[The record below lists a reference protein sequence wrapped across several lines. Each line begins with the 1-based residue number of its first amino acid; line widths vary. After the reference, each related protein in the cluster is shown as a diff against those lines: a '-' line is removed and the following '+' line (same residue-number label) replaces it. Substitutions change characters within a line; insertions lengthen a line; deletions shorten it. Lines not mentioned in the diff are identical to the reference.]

1 MSSSES
7 IIIWI
12 LSFLVFALIM
22 YISYKISY
30 KLGIKKAL
38 YRTTYVLIC
47 VIFAFILAPLVN
59 NFLMDFDL
67 TKINLSLNYKSKSFT
82 TIIDYIEEII
92 AHSSFLND
100 LYVYFPSLK
109 DLFMDFPQI
118 IFVPFT
124 YVALF
129 IAFLILFLPLYL
141 YLSYRRK
148 RRILYDR
155 GDKIHYRVWSGVLG
169 CVQVIF
175 IISVVLSPLNGIAR
189 IYKTSTSDTLSSKDS
204 SLCDENKNLKK
215 YEKYCNIIS
224 AYNSTIFATIGG
236 KDSVS
241 EYIFDSLTRIS
252 YEDSYT
258 SFSDETAMI
267 IKSGIVLNQS
277 KLLDMVLGGEDSIP
291 LELVVNNT
299 LSDNDIDIIVDT
311 LNDSKYSEDLLIEL
325 EILVTNTL
333 NSLMNVILGV
343 DNFEMN
349 YSFSEEERIN
359 EIKVVLKAISS
370 FGNTTLLNDLINVKN
385 KVVYFADEFPEN
397 RVGVK
402 SVFEFLLDISNSI
415 NLDETEM
422 FFEYLFES
430 KIFNYLIPYALDKWL
445 GFAGFL
451 FVPNEGD
458 VLDAFYSAM
467 DLLRVVKKYQSNN
480 PIELFNLLNDE
491 EYLLVVE
498 VLDYM
503 INSKECV
510 NVVRRLI
517 VLIFQELHINPYV
530 DEIINVKNWNKEI
543 PFIKKLM
550 KILVKVESKEKI
562 KFSEFL
568 DVIDTENSELAGIF
582 RNIVRENTSIFL
594 QLIIEG

>member
-7 IIIWI
+7 IVIWI

-47 VIFAFILAPLVN
+47 VIFAFVLAPLVN
-59 NFLMDFDL
+59 NFLMEFDL

-129 IAFLILFLPLYL
+129 IAFLIVFLPLYL

-169 CVQVIF
+169 CVQVVF
-175 IISVVLSPLNGIAR
+175 IISVVLSPLNGISR

-204 SLCDENKNLKK
+204 SLCDENKSLKK
-215 YEKYCNIIS
+215 YERYCNIIS
-224 AYNSTIFATIGG
+224 AYNSTIFSTIGG

-252 YEDSYT
+252 YADSYT

-277 KLLDMVLGGEDSIP
+277 KLLDMVLGEEDSIP

-370 FGNTTLLNDLINVKN
+370 FGNTTLLNDLINVKD

-397 RVGVK
+397 RK
-402 SVFEFLLDISNSI
+402 TEKAVFSFLVDISNSI
-415 NLDETEM
+415 NLDEVET

-430 KIFNYLIPYALDKWL
+430 KIFNSLVPYALDEWL
-445 GFAGFL
+445 NCIGFL
-451 FVPNEGD
+451 FVPTEGD
-458 VLDAFYSAM
+458 VLDAFYSGM
-467 DLLRVVKKYQSNN
+467 DLLRILKKYQ
-480 PIELFNLLNDE
+480 PTGAIELFNLLTDE
-491 EYLLVVE
+491 EYILVAE
-498 VLDYM
+498 VIEYM

-510 NVVRRLI
+510 NVVKTILS
-517 VLIFQELHINPYV
+517 VIFQELNINYHIG
-530 DEIINVKNWNKEI
+530 EILSVKNWTKEI

-550 KILVKVESKEKI
+550 KILVKVESKKKI
-562 KFSEFL
+562 KLSEFL

-582 RNIVRENTSIFL
+582 KNIVRENTSIFL